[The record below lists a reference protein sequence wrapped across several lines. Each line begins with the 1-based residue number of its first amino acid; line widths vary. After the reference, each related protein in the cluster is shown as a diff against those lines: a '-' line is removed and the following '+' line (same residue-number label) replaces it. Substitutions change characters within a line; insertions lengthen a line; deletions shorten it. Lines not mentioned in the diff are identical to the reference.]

1 MIKFKKIEIQN
12 QNMYIHQQL
21 HINRQLH
28 QNQMTSSLDFSSNNL
43 YVVLENG
50 ELYPR
55 LYSTYEAARAAV
67 LDKYADTLEEQRAE
81 CAEWNGTMSSKVDV
95 EENKETGTTR
105 LYIEKEIF
113 ITIQRY
119 KC

>member
-1 MIKFKKIEIQN
+1 
-12 QNMYIHQQL
+12 
-21 HINRQLH
+21 
-28 QNQMTSSLDFSSNNL
+28 MTSSPEPRSNNNL

-55 LYSTYEAARAAV
+55 LYSTYEAAREAV
-67 LDKYADTLEEQRAE
+67 LHKHVDTLEEQRNE
-81 CAEWNGTMSSKVDV
+81 CAEYNGVMSSRVDV
-95 EENKETGTTR
+95 EENKETGKTT
-105 LYIEKEIF
+105 LYVEKEIY